1 MQLFV
6 GDLLLGLKF
15 SSYGTGAIDEDCSHV
30 IAADQSGQLQV
41 HVVEGAGLVDMET
54 HKPFN
59 ACIKW

>member
-1 MQLFV
+1 MQHFV

-15 SSYGTGAIDEDCSHV
+15 SSGGTGDGCSDV
-30 IAADQSGQLQV
+30 SAPGPVGQLQV